1 MEVEF
6 LHTIPEGCRCQLV
19 HLKQVGNICNLNISK
34 RLRELTP
41 FDQEHPDVPVVENL
55 RDMWKV
61 TKLQQERKA
70 KQEKEKALQELEEL
84 KAASKPAQVNQ
95 RLFAAL

>member
-1 MEVEF
+1 M
-6 LHTIPEGCRCQLV
+6 
-19 HLKQVGNICNLNISK
+19 
-34 RLRELTP
+34 
-41 FDQEHPDVPVVENL
+41 PVVENL

-84 KAASKPAQVNQ
+84 KAASQPAEVGESTSMPHQAVF
-95 RLFAAL
+95 LSLLD